1 MKKPAAS
8 NSRVG
13 IVGPASPPAGGM
25 AAQTEQLCRLLR
37 GEGVDVEFLQT
48 NKSYR
53 PQWIVAIVGIR
64 AFFRLFQYCVEA
76 ASFVRRVDV
85 IHLMSNSGW
94 SWQLFSAP
102 VIWLAYMANTP
113 VIVNYRGGEAKDYL
127 SRSARWV
134 RPTLR
139 KANTLVV
146 PSRFLQQVFSEFGF
160 KSTVVPNIIDNS
172 RFFPLQKNKEKDL
185 TVHIVVVRNLEKI
198 YDIGLAIRAYA
209 VVRRECADSRLTI
222 AGSGPMEEELKRLV
236 DELKLGHCI
245 TFTGRL
251 NRDQV
256 ENLYRSADIMV
267 NSSTIDNM
275 PNSLLEAMASGVAI
289 VSTDAGGIPW
299 MVEHNKTALLSQV
312 GNVEALASALK
323 RVIVDP
329 ELRERLSTAGLEEA
343 TNYSWDRVKNQWIH
357 LYRDLSR
364 ARLSNVA
371 TQ

>member
-13 IVGPASPPAGGM
+13 IVGPSSPPAGGM

-37 GEGVDVEFLQT
+37 GEGIDVDFLQT
-48 NKSYR
+48 NKNYR
-53 PQWIVAIVGIR
+53 PRWVAMIVGVR
-64 AFFRLFQYCVEA
+64 AVFRLFQYCVEA

-113 VIVNYRGGEAKDYL
+113 VIVNYRGGEANDYL
-127 SRSARWV
+127 SRSVRWV

-139 KANTLVV
+139 KASALVV

-160 KSTVVPNIIDNS
+160 KSIVVPNIIDNN
-172 RFFPLQKNKEKDL
+172 RFFPSEKNKEGNRPI
-185 TVHIVVVRNLEKI
+185 HIIVVRNLEKI
-198 YDIGLAIRAYA
+198 YDIELAIRAYA
-209 VVRRECADSRLTI
+209 DVRTECPDCRLTI
-222 AGSGPMEEELKRLV
+222 AGSGPMEGELKRLV
-236 DELKLGHCI
+236 DELKLGKWI
-245 TFTGRL
+245 TFTGRID
-251 NRDQV
+251 RDQV
-256 ENLYRSADIMV
+256 ANLYRSADVMV
-267 NSSTIDNM
+267 NSSKIDNM

-299 MVEHNKTALLSQV
+299 MVEHNKTALLTPV
-312 GNVEALASALK
+312 GDVDALASALK
-323 RVIVDP
+323 RVTVDSD
-329 ELRERLSTAGLEEA
+329 LRERLCAKGLEEA
-343 TNYSWDRVKNQWIH
+343 KNYCWHEVKNQWIH
-357 LYRDLSR
+357 LYRDLSG
-364 ARLSNVA
+364 AGLSNVV